1 MESVDRE
8 VTPLTTERFV
18 PVLSGMARG
27 QVTDINIISQGKRKA
42 IRWEPR
48 TEGHEI

>member
-8 VTPLTTERFV
+8 VTPLTTEQFV

-27 QVTDINIISQGKRKA
+27 QVTDINIISQGKREA